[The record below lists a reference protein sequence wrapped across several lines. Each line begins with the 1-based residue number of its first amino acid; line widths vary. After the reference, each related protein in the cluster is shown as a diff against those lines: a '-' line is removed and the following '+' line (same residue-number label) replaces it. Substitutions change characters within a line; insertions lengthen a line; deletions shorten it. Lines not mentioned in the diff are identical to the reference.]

1 MRFGFD
7 RSGCPGC
14 PDMRSV
20 RSGCPDMHSGRSG
33 CSDMHSDRSGM
44 GSVPSA
50 ALVCM
55 SADSESGSFPDSDSF
70 PGSGSRP
77 GSDSFPGSG
86 SRPGSDSF
94 PGSGSRP
101 GSDSFP
107 DSGFPYTAAVHIRNG
122 SPVLC
127 TPAESLYSHSR
138 FHVLLL
144 PGPDLSL

>member
-77 GSDSFPGSG
+77 GSDSFP
-86 SRPGSDSF
+86 
-94 PGSGSRP
+94 
-101 GSDSFP
+101 

-144 PGPDLSL
+144 PGPDLSLKS

>member
-7 RSGCPGC
+7 RSGFPDMRSARSGF

-20 RSGCPDMHSGRSG
+20 HSGCPDMHSGRSG
-33 CSDMHSDRSGM
+33 M

-50 ALVCM
+50 AQVCM
-55 SADSESGSFPDSDSF
+55 SADSEPGSFPDSGSR
-70 PGSGSRP
+70 PGSGSCPDSDSSPGFDSRP
-77 GSDSFPGSG
+77 GSDSFPGFD
-86 SRPGSDSF
+86 SRPGSDSS
-94 PGSGSRP
+94 PG
-101 GSDSFP
+101 
-107 DSGFPYTAAVHIRNG
+107 SGFPYRAAVHIRIG

>member
-1 MRFGFD
+1 MRFDFD
-7 RSGCPGC
+7 RSGCPDMRSVRSGC

-55 SADSESGSFPDSDSF
+55 SADSEPGSFPD
-70 PGSGSRP
+70 
-77 GSDSFPGSG
+77 
-86 SRPGSDSF
+86 
-94 PGSGSRP
+94 
-101 GSDSFP
+101 SDSFP